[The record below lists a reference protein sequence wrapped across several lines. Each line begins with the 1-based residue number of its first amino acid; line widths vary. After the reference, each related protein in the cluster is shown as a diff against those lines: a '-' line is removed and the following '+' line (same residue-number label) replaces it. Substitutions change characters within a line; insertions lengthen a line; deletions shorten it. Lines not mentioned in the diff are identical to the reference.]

1 MEDLRRGF
9 SLKTHSRCA
18 ASTRNSAATA
28 HLVEAAGAAGAR
40 SGHILLSFLVPVL
53 VQKWARHKLFF
64 VNCFSPTET
73 PSVLRVTAYVTQ
85 ALAVL
90 AGPLC

>member
-9 SLKTHSRCA
+9 SLKTHSRRA

-28 HLVEAAGAAGAR
+28 RLMEAAGAAGTH
-40 SGHILLSFLVPVL
+40 SGHILLFFQVPVL
-53 VQKWARHKLFF
+53 LQKWAPHKLFF

-73 PSVLRVTAYVTQ
+73 PSMLRVTAYITQ

-90 AGPLC
+90 AGLLC